1 MTLRSDMDLA
11 ETIALEMDDGLIP
24 HEDLV
29 SEAYLGLAEA
39 LNELGENADE
49 DQLDDRIRAHLRTVI
64 EENRIQAQSDE
75 YLIGQ
80 VRDLSESIEKLT
92 KELGTRPN
100 LDELANDMGVTQDEV
115 LAVLKLAGE
124 DVDKEPS

>member
-39 LNELGENADE
+39 LNELGEEADE
-49 DQLDDRIRAHLRTVI
+49 DQLDDRIRAHLRAVI

-80 VRDLSESIEKLT
+80 VRELSESIEKLT

-124 DVDKEPS
+124 DVDKEMS